1 MAKTTDENRTKD
13 VRELN
18 AEELSIFCLK
28 LSMMV
33 KSGINVEKSVAIL
46 LDDASTGEDKE
57 LLSQIHALIDEGYSL
72 SKTLEQVG
80 RFPKHMIRMIDIG
93 QVTGKLEAVLSA
105 LSEFY
110 RREASVA
117 KMIRNAVMY
126 PAIMLVV
133 TAVILLVLV
142 SQVLPV
148 FQQVF
153 RDMGASLS
161 ATVTALLFVG
171 DISKI
176 VAVVLSCVFVAI
188 VIIAGAMGTT
198 AGGRA
203 ALGRAVDQ
211 VFFGNKL
218 NLAVSRS
225 RFASAMSL
233 MLSSGLNMGEALERS
248 GDLIGEG
255 SFSGKIL
262 DCREKIET
270 GTTFP
275 KAAEEAGIFTGMQ
288 SGLLS
293 AGFRSGITEQAMHE
307 VSGLCAEDSDT
318 LLFRMVSRVEPVLIV
333 VLALSVGLVLLSVM
347 LPLIGMMTAI
357 GV

>member
-1 MAKTTDENRTKD
+1 MEKESGNEIR
-13 VRELN
+13 VGRELN
-18 AEELSIFCLK
+18 SEELSIFCLK
-28 LSMMV
+28 LSMMI

-46 LDDASTGEDKE
+46 LEDAGNGSDRE
-57 LLSQIHALIDEGYSL
+57 LLTEIHKLIDEGYTL
-72 SKTLEQVG
+72 SKTLETVG
-80 RFPKHMIRMIDIG
+80 RFPSHMIRMVDIG
-93 QVTGKLEAVLSA
+93 QVTGKLESVLSA
-105 LSEFY
+105 LSDFY
-110 RREASVA
+110 RREANIT
-117 KMIRNAVMY
+117 KMIRNAIMY
-126 PAIMLVV
+126 PAVMLVV

-142 SQVLPV
+142 SRVLPV

-153 RDMGASLS
+153 RDMGASIS
-161 ATVTALLFVG
+161 ASVQVMLQVA
-171 DISKI
+171 DISKY
-176 VAVVLSCVFVAI
+176 VAVGLSVIFVAFV
-188 VIIAGAMGTT
+188 VIGGVMSLS

-203 ALGRAVDQ
+203 ALSRLADG

-248 GDLIGEG
+248 GELIGE
-255 SFSGKIL
+255 SAFSSNIKL
-262 DCREKIET
+262 CRAKIEE
-270 GTTFP
+270 GETFP
-275 KAAEEAGIFTGMQ
+275 KAAETANIFTGMQ

-293 AGFRSGITEQAMHE
+293 AGFRSGITEQAMNE
-307 VSGLCAEDSDT
+307 VSRLCEEDSDAM
-318 LLFRMVSRVEPVLIV
+318 LFRMVNRVEPALIV